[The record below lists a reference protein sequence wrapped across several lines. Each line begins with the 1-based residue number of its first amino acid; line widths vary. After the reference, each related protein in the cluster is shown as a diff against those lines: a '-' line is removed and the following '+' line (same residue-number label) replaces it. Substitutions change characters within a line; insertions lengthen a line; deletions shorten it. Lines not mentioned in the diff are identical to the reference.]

1 MSNVKVTQEQVDK
14 LFNEADLNE
23 QVVFHKC
30 LIISVKLKNGFV
42 IVESSACVDPK
53 NFDIEIG
60 REICC
65 NRIKDKIWELEGY
78 NLQTR
83 TNN

>member
-42 IVESSACVDPK
+42 IVESSACVDPE